1 MSSLP
6 DRMALAKSKTAK
18 RKRGNK
24 RPKTTKGQLVV
35 LSKKVSK
42 MEKENKPEV
51 KNLYTFASAT
61 GYDNNGQILVPINAG
76 IAQGTDVSGRVGR
89 DVRCAGIDFRYQV
102 YASVATANAAIR
114 VIMYI
119 DKDNS
124 NTAISDLL
132 YAGVGYSIGTDRAP
146 MSFYNRNN
154 RGTFTILY
162 DKLHEFDLNSGSLQ
176 QYEHVKLKTNHVTR
190 FIDNTTTITENAIRI
205 ALISDKA
212 ISGLPIFTMLCSYYY
227 SDI

>member
-1 MSSLP
+1 MSNLA
-6 DRMALAKSKTAK
+6 DRVPMAKAKTAK
-18 RKRGNK
+18 RKKGLK
-24 RPKTTKGQLVV
+24 KPKTTKGQLVV

-42 MEKENKPEV
+42 MEKDNKPEV
-51 KNLYTFASAT
+51 KNLYTKVDAT
-61 GYDNNGQILVPINAG
+61 GYDNSGTILTPINSA
-76 IAQGTDVSGRVGR
+76 IAQGTDVAGRVGR
-89 DVRCAGIDFRYQV
+89 DIRCHGIDFRYQV
-102 YASVATANAAIR
+102 YASVVTSNCAIR
-114 VIMYI
+114 VIMYV
-119 DKDNS
+119 DHDNS

-132 YAGVGYSIGTDRAP
+132 YAGAGYSIGTDRAP

-162 DKLHEFDLNSGSLQ
+162 DKLHEFDLTSGSLQ
-176 QYEHVKLKTNHVTR
+176 QYEHVKLKSNHVTR